1 VGRTVNLAARVQTLT
16 RTHGVDILITDAVR
30 SELDESFK
38 LDAMPAEAL
47 RGIAEPVVTHAV
59 CERAMASV

>member
-1 VGRTVNLAARVQTLT
+1 VQTLT

-38 LDAMPAEAL
+38 VDAMPAETVK
-47 RGIAEPVVTHAV
+47 GIAEPVVTHAV
-59 CERAMASV
+59 RERAMAPV